1 MGRHFVTLLRRR
13 RLLRGLL
20 RAIILLGGS
29 AVGGPVLH
37 ASTLVR
43 PVVVFVDDGCATVL
57 PRVRAE
63 LAAAGFQAIV
73 VKTPAPSP
81 DRLLLDQIAQIAR
94 QEHAVAAVTL
104 LREPVDARILVFDP
118 ISQATIFQE
127 GLSDF
132 LSAGCTE
139 VTAVRMVETLR
150 ATFLR
155 VEQTG
160 VTSSNVPSPAPPPSP
175 ARPYPGGRLKLDLS
189 GGLGFS
195 AGGLGITD
203 HLLLGLRWRVHSDW
217 WLALDG
223 AWSPLPAHV
232 VGPEG
237 RATIGLLLAGFSF
250 GRGWRTD
257 RRISPGVA
265 AGLWVGDVTMNGA
278 ATVGYGQQPVR
289 LITLVPH
296 GDLNIDVHVTARFAV
311 ILRAVAASSVP
322 GVQIQFAGR
331 TVATWGQPLLLASVG
346 VATSFD

>member
-1 MGRHFVTLLRRR
+1 
-13 RLLRGLL
+13 
-20 RAIILLGGS
+20 
-29 AVGGPVLH
+29 
-37 ASTLVR
+37 
-43 PVVVFVDDGCATVL
+43 
-57 PRVRAE
+57 VRAE

-81 DRLLLDQIAQIAR
+81 DRRQLAQIAR

-104 LREPVDARILVFDP
+104 LRERVDAQLLVFDP

-132 LSAGCTE
+132 LSEGCTE

-155 VEQTG
+155 VEQTR
-160 VTSSNVPSPAPPPSP
+160 VTPSNVPAPVPPSSSP
-175 ARPYPGGRLKLDLS
+175 SSPSPLTSTARPYSGGRLKLDLS

-203 HLLLGLRWRVHSDW
+203 HLLLGVRWRVHSAW

-223 AWSPLPAHV
+223 AWSPVPAHV
-232 VGPEG
+232 AGPEG
-237 RATIGLLLAGFSF
+237 RATIGLLLAGLSA

-257 RRISPGVA
+257 RRISPGLA

-278 ATVGYGQQPVR
+278 AAVGYGQQSVR

-296 GDLNIDVHVTARFAV
+296 GDLNIDVHVTSRFAV
-311 ILRAVAASSVP
+311 IVRAVAAASVP

-331 TVATWGQPLLLASVG
+331 TVATWGQPLFLASVG
-346 VATSFD
+346 VETSFD